1 MHKARN
7 CELVGTVGISRVFMV
22 LDRKSPAA
30 ECCDVHH
37 LRKDASVNRFCRAE
51 MCKDLQLSALLS

>member
-1 MHKARN
+1 VHKARN
-7 CELVGTVGISRVFMV
+7 CLVGTAGISPVFMV
-22 LDRKSPAA
+22 LDRKSPVG